1 MNLDRLIQV
10 ALERIPGGVSTNIR
24 LHEGPEKLIVK
35 SARGSHVWTADGR
48 ELVDFVCGYGS
59 ILLGYNF
66 TPLTSM
72 QTEVLGAGIGF
83 NATSVPEIEA
93 AERLIQVF
101 PNHDMVRFCTT
112 GTEATTAAIGLAC
125 AATGRGSIAVFRN
138 HYHGWHGPTKA
149 PRVSFPS
156 PAAATASSAN
166 SVFELTFN
174 DSQACRDFF
183 RIHGDRV
190 ACVIFEIV
198 MMNGGG
204 FEPAHDFI
212 QVLHEARDRYGFLL
226 IADEI
231 ITGFR
236 LGLRGAQGKYGVKP
250 DISVFGKAL
259 GGGTPIGAIAGSKAH
274 MSLFASGRAVH
285 AGTFN
290 GHPLSV
296 ASASFVLDYL
306 REHETSVYEHL
317 DAMATCLRQGLPV
330 AAQQAGLRCQVRGSG
345 PVLWVDLPEDDDS
358 MVGYR
363 AFQGELLTRSVRVAQ
378 GGRWFVGFGHS
389 QEDIDL
395 TLQAVSG
402 SFEAFAAKCLSPR
415 STVR

>member
-24 LHEGPEKLIVK
+24 LDEGPEKLIVRA
-35 SARGSHVWTADGR
+35 ARGSHVWSVDGR
-48 ELVDFVCGYGS
+48 ELIDFVCGYGS

-66 TPLTSM
+66 APLAAI
-72 QTEVLGAGIGF
+72 QLEVLGAGIGY
-83 NATSVPEIEA
+83 NATSVFEIEA
-93 AERLIQVF
+93 AESLVQLF
-101 PNHDMVRFCTT
+101 PNYDMVRFGAT
-112 GTEATTAAIGLAC
+112 GSEATTAAIGLAC
-125 AATGRGSIAVFRN
+125 AATGRGSIAVFRD

-149 PRVSFPS
+149 PRIPFPS
-156 PAAATASSAN
+156 LEAAASSAN
-166 SVFELTFN
+166 AVFELTFN

-183 RIHGDRV
+183 RIYGDRL

-204 FEPAHDFI
+204 FEPTHDFI
-212 QVLHEARDRYGFLL
+212 QILHEARDRHGFLL

-236 LGLRGAQGKYGVKP
+236 LGLRGAQVKYGVRP
-250 DISVFGKAL
+250 DVSVFGKAL
-259 GGGTPIGAIAGSKAH
+259 GGGTPISAIVGSKAH

-296 ASASFVLDYL
+296 ASAAFILDYL
-306 REHETSVYEHL
+306 REHEVSVYEHL
-317 DAMATCLRQGLPV
+317 DTMATRLRQGFLA

-345 PVLWVDLPEDDDS
+345 PVLWVDLLNDDGSVAD
-358 MVGYR
+358 YR
-363 AFQGELLTRSVRVAQ
+363 AFLDELLSRNVRVAQ
-378 GGRWFVGFGHS
+378 RGRWFLGFGHS
-389 QEDIDL
+389 QEDID
-395 TLQAVSG
+395 TSLQALRS
-402 SFEAFAAKCLSPR
+402 SFEALAATCLSPR
-415 STVR
+415 ITAR